1 MPSLSRLT
9 VTGVRNLA
17 PLSLNPSPSFN
28 LVHGDNGSGKTSLL
42 EAISL
47 LSMGRSFRTHQ
58 QKPLIQDG
66 EANAVVHAE
75 MQEGG
80 SLGVRKSRRE
90 GTLVKL
96 NGVRAAS
103 VSELAQELPIQILH
117 AASFQ
122 VLDGSPSDRRAFL
135 DWGVF
140 HVKHRF
146 IAAWRNSRRALSNR
160 NVLLK
165 QNAPAA
171 AIEPWSR
178 ELALHAEE
186 VDALRQE
193 YVNTLLAGIQT
204 MAATELLD
212 VLGGAV
218 EIRYWR
224 GWDDA
229 TPLAELLQRHLERER
244 KAGHTLY
251 GPHRA
256 DLRFLVGGRDCSS
269 TLSRGQAKLLIS
281 VLKIAQ
287 AEQLQAETSKQSVFL
302 VDDLPSELD
311 RFNQER
317 ILSLLA
323 VLRSQVFVTAIDPE
337 VLLAVPALA
346 GSQTKLFHVK
356 HGKISQSDRGSTD
369 PV

>member
-9 VTGVRNLA
+9 VAGVRNLES
-17 PLSLNPSPSFN
+17 LSLTPSPGFN

-75 MQEGG
+75 LQEGG
-80 SLGVRKSRRE
+80 SLGIRKSRRE

-96 NGVRAAS
+96 NGVRAGS
-103 VSELAQELPIQILH
+103 VSELAQELPIQVLH

-146 IAAWRNSRRALSNR
+146 IDAWRNSRRALSNR

-178 ELALHAEE
+178 ELALHANEI
-186 VDALRQE
+186 DALRQE
-193 YVNTLLAGIQT
+193 YLNGLLAGMQT
-204 MAATELLD
+204 MAAAELLD

-218 EIRYWR
+218 DIRYWR
-224 GWDDA
+224 GWDEER
-229 TPLAELLQRHLERER
+229 PLAELLQANLERER
-244 KAGHTLY
+244 KSGHTLY

-256 DLRFLVGGRDCSS
+256 DLRFLVDGRECSS
-269 TLSRGQAKLLIS
+269 TLSRGQTKLLIS

-287 AEQLQAETSKQSVFL
+287 AEQLQAETGKQSVFL

-317 ILSLLA
+317 ILGLLGE
-323 VLRSQVFVTAIDPE
+323 LGSQVFITAIDPDQ
-337 VLLAVPALA
+337 LRSVPELVN
-346 GSQTKLFHVK
+346 SQTKLFHVK
-356 HGKISQSDRGSTD
+356 HGKISQSDRGLAD